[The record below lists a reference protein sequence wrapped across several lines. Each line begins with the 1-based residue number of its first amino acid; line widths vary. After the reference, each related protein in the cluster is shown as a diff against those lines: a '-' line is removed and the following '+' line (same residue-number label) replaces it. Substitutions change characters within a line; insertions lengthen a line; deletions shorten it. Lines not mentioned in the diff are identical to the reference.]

1 MQELDNMFI
10 EEEIDGEYLNNETE
24 GKSFAYAHMH
34 ALGQKF
40 LQFFKHFSE
49 AWESNWVELDYHVLE
64 SLLL

>member
-49 AWESNWVELDYHVLE
+49 A
-64 SLLL
+64 